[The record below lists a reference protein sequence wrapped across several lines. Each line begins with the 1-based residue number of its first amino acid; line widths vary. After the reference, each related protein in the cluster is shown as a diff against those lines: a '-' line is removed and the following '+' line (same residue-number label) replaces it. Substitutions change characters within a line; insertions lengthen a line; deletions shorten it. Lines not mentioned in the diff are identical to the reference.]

1 MLIMKFRSLVLLSIL
16 SAGTVFAQPSTSDCI
31 GAIQLC
37 GGIYTETSA
46 PQGWGSV
53 YEFTGTCNQNTE
65 SSSLWYTFTVQ
76 ESGLLSF
83 VLTPANFSD
92 DYDWALFNI
101 TNGGCAGIQDGS
113 SPEVNCSSYG
123 LIGQNGL
130 TGISSANG
138 GTGTSNGPGNL
149 NGPAFNADLPVQVG
163 QTYALVM
170 MNWSGSTDGYTID
183 FTQSTASL
191 YDQVPPEVVSVEMD
205 CANESLE
212 VDFSENILTNTVQAT
227 DFSITTPSGAIVG
240 VTTVTPGQPGATSQE
255 QYGLLLQSA
264 LQEVGMHTLTVTSV
278 SGNVEDACGN
288 VVVDIDFQFNVVEP
302 LSFNVAFTT
311 ACNGYNGGL
320 VATQGAGGI
329 APVTFRLDG
338 SIIANGSSQGLDT
351 GDYLLSAQDAA
362 GCQVSRTITV
372 PDHLIQVVIPQEQDS
387 LSCTQSSI
395 TIEGVQVVPQQS
407 VSYSWTAVTETGVDS
422 AFSSSSAPVV
432 SQAGTYT
439 VLVTDPI
446 HGCTDEASIVIS
458 PSNAP
463 TIDLSTIFLP
473 NVVSPN
479 GDGKNDIWRPYI
491 VSDPFLDITALFDK
505 FELTIFNRWGQV
517 MYETTGKGQR
527 NWNARDAV
535 EGTYYYKVAFSAECG
550 TVVDQEHSGSIT
562 VLR

>member
-1 MLIMKFRSLVLLSIL
+1 MNFRLLAILSIL

-46 PQGWGSV
+46 PQGWGAT
-53 YEFTGTCNQNTE
+53 YEFTGICNQNTE

-76 ESGLLSF
+76 QSGLLSF
-83 VLTPANFSD
+83 VLTPANFAD

-101 TNGGCAGIQDGS
+101 TNGGCAGIQNGS
-113 SPEVNCSSYG
+113 SPEVNCNSYG
-123 LIGQNGL
+123 QIGQNGL

-191 YDQVPPEVVSVEMD
+191 YDQIPPTVVSVETD
-205 CANESLE
+205 CVNESLE
-212 VDFSENILTNTVQAT
+212 VNFSENIITSSVQAT
-227 DFSITTPSGAIVG
+227 DFSITTPSGATVG
-240 VTTVTPGQPGATSQE
+240 ITTVTPGQPGATSQE
-255 QYGLLLQSA
+255 LYGLLLQSA
-264 LQEVGMHTLTVTSV
+264 LQEVGMHTLTITSV

-288 VVVDIDFQFNVVEP
+288 VVVDIDFQFEVVEP
-302 LSFNVAFTT
+302 LNFNVSYTT

-320 VATQGAGGI
+320 VATQGDGGV

-338 SIIANGSSQGLDT
+338 SLIANGTLSGLDT
-351 GDYLLSAQDAA
+351 GDYLLTVQDAA
-362 GCQVSRTITV
+362 GCQVSSTITI
-372 PDHLIQVVIPQEQDS
+372 PDHVIQVIIPQEQDS
-387 LSCTQSSI
+387 LSCTRTSI
-395 TIEGVQVVPQQS
+395 TIEGVQLVPQQS
-407 VSYSWTAVTETGVDS
+407 ASYSWTAVTEVGIDS
-422 AFSSSSAPVV
+422 SFSSSSAPTV

-446 HGCTDEASIVIS
+446 HGCTDQASIVIE
-458 PSNAP
+458 PSSAP
-463 TIDLSTIFLP
+463 SIDLSTIFLP

-491 VSDPFLDITALFDK
+491 PSDPTLDITALFDN
-505 FELTIFNRWGQV
+505 FELSIFNRWGQV
-517 MYETTGKGQR
+517 MYETSGKGQR

-535 EGTYYYKVAFSAECG
+535 DGTYYYKVSFSAECG
-550 TVVDQEHSGSIT
+550 TVLDQEHSGSIS